1 VWDFSKVKPLDF
13 AAFSTFGLALI
24 NLPLHAPAKQ
34 EWFGE
39 ARKP

>member
-1 VWDFSKVKPLDF
+1 VWDFSKVKPLD
-13 AAFSTFGLALI
+13 FGLALI